1 MNITAAHTYS
11 HSCDATVK
19 RVVHFL
25 TWRCQFSHLISGAGE
40 PEGARRIQAT
50 SSATSLPDE
59 GHPRSPPLHNQ
70 SVSSPTRSTTFL
82 TTCYTPSIRPPSPS
96 TSPRLLA
103 FPASLHPPP
112 TFAFHPFSL
121 FVFYPPPRPA
131 LSLLS
136 TLSNSPV
143 YSLLKPLLPLFF
155 FFFCISSSSCPHY
168 SPLSPTLFAI
178 LLLSPYSGSPILQ
191 CSPHIRK
198 CWILTSACRSS
209 DP

>member
-155 FFFCISSSSCPHY
+155 SFSVSHRLPVLITHPFPQRFLLFFFF
-168 SPLSPTLFAI
+168 LPTLALPFSSA
-178 LLLSPYSGSPILQ
+178 L
-191 CSPHIRK
+191 
-198 CWILTSACRSS
+198 LTSESVGF
-209 DP
+209 